1 MPQLKLSQNAVAN
14 LAELDLSAAALDKLS
29 KAFDLVCVFPNAGQ
43 LSERAKEQ
51 GENMREKSV
60 RVGKRGYS
68 FLYYHNQN
76 HDEIVVLAVKA
87 SRQNIFNILD

>member
-14 LAELDLSAAALDKLS
+14 LAELDLPATALDKLI
-29 KAFDLVCVFPNAGQ
+29 KAFDVVCVFPNAGQ

-51 GENMREKSV
+51 GENIREKSV

-68 FLYYHNQN
+68 FLYYHDQN

-87 SRQNIFNILD
+87 FRQNIFNIVD